1 MPLVVEFSPKPGG
14 TVSHYRILEM
24 IGAGGMGVVYK
35 AEDVKLGRLV
45 ALKFLPDEVAESPQ
59 AVARFEREARAASA
73 LNHSNI
79 CTIHEIG
86 EDAGRL
92 FIAMECLEGQTLKQ
106 RITGRP
112 LPTGDALDLAEQIAD
127 ALDAAHEKGVIHRD
141 IKPANLFVTRRGQ
154 AKILDFGL
162 AKSVASLSEG
172 AHARTIKMQEDV
184 STELGDHLTNPGS
197 TLGTVAYMSPE
208 QVRGQALDARSD
220 LFSFG
225 VVLYEMATGVPPFR
239 GDTAGVIFDSIL
251 NRAPVSPVRLNA
263 EVPPEFER
271 IITKALEKDRD
282 LRYQHASEIRADLKR
297 LRRGTSAS
305 PALPPAAQGAPRI
318 GDRAARGAEG
328 DPRRHV
334 THSLAVLPLENV
346 SRDPAQEYFAD
357 GMTEALISELARL
370 KALRVISR
378 TSAMKYKGVKT
389 ALPEIARELNVDA
402 ILEGSALLIGQRVRV
417 TLQLVSART
426 DEMLW
431 ADRYDG
437 EIENVLDLQSRI
449 AETVAKEIAVQ
460 VTPGEVTHLE
470 KRRPVNPDAH
480 VEYLKGRYS
489 AAEYSPQA
497 IDLSLRHFQRALDLD
512 PTYAPAWAGI
522 AQSQVVRAERG
533 MAPAAEAKE
542 HARAAAM
549 KALALDESLPE
560 AYAALGRVA
569 VQEMDFRGAIRYL
582 ERAIEM
588 DPGSTGA
595 YRALGQ
601 VYYCSERHRPAEE
614 TMLKALSL
622 DPLSMLI
629 HTCVG
634 DAYYYAREYE
644 RSIVYYQRAV
654 DLDPRFDGA
663 HTDLARS
670 LEALGRFDEARR
682 EYEEG
687 RRLSGGVAG
696 PSFGLAHLEASCG
709 HEAAARSILQELVA
723 ARAHRVVSSWG
734 IAALH
739 ASLRDAD
746 DAFRWLDVAVEESAK
761 GLIFLRVHPRL
772 DPIRQDPRFQTLLR
786 RVGLDAV

>member
-1 MPLVVEFSPKPGG
+1 M
-14 TVSHYRILEM
+14 VSHYRILEM

-45 ALKFLPDEVAESPQ
+45 ALKFLPEAVAGDPQ

-106 RITGRP
+106 RIAGRP
-112 LPTGDALDLAEQIAD
+112 LPAADALDLAEQIAD
-127 ALDAAHEKGVIHRD
+127 ALDAAHERGVIHRD
-141 IKPANLFVTRRGQ
+141 IKPANIFVTRRGQ
-154 AKILDFGL
+154 AKVLDFGL
-162 AKSVASLSEG
+162 AKSVALLSDE
-172 AHARTIKMQEDV
+172 ARARRVTIEADV

-208 QVRGQALDARSD
+208 QVRGQTLDARSD

-225 VVLYEMATGVPPFR
+225 VVLYEMATGVQPFR
-239 GDTAGVIFDSIL
+239 GDTTGVVFDGIL

-263 EVPPEFER
+263 GVPSEFER
-271 IITKALEKDRD
+271 MITKAIEKDRD
-282 LRYQHASEIRADLKR
+282 LRYQHASEIRSDLKR
-297 LRRGTSAS
+297 LRRAATTSPS
-305 PALPPAAQGAPRI
+305 PPPPAHGAPHLRDHAPRP
-318 GDRAARGAEG
+318 GDAVPVRA
-328 DPRRHV
+328 V

-346 SRDPAQEYFAD
+346 SHDPSQDYFAD

-402 ILEGSALLIGQRVRV
+402 ILEGSALLVGKRVRV
-417 TLQLVSART
+417 TLQLVSATT

-460 VTPGEVTHLE
+460 VTPGEVTHLA
-470 KRRPVNPDAH
+470 KRRPVNPEAH
-480 VEYLKGRYS
+480 VEYLKGRHS

-497 IDLSLRHFQRALDLD
+497 IDLSLRHFQRALEFD

-522 AQSQVVRAERG
+522 AQSQIVRAERG
-533 MAPAAEAKE
+533 MTPAAEGQE
-542 HARAAAM
+542 QARAAAM
-549 KALALDESLPE
+549 KALELDESLPE

-569 VQEMDFRGAIRYL
+569 VQDRDFRGAIRYL
-582 ERAIEM
+582 ERTIEL
-588 DPGSTGA
+588 DPGSTSA
-595 YRALGQ
+595 LRALGQ
-601 VYYCSERHRPAEE
+601 VYYCSERHRQAEE

-644 RSIVYYQRAV
+644 RSVVYYRRAV
-654 DLDPRFDGA
+654 ELDPRFDGA

-709 HEAAARSILQELVA
+709 NEAAARGILQELIA
-723 ARAHRVVSSWG
+723 ARSSRVVSPWG

-739 ASLRDAD
+739 ASLHDLD
-746 DAFRWLDVAVEESAK
+746 DAFRWLDVAVAEGAK

-772 DPIRQDPRFQTLLR
+772 DPIRHDPRYQTLLR
-786 RVGLDAV
+786 RVGLDTV